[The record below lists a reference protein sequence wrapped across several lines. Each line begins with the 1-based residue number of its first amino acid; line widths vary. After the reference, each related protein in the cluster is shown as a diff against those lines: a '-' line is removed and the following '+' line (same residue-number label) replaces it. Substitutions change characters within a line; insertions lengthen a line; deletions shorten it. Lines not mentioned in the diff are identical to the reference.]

1 MIGGEV
7 MADTDVGKLTASVS
21 LDTSNLEKGINNAIK
36 SLDKF
41 ANAFEDSQRK
51 TNDTQRRLNARIDDN
66 NKAIQKMTDDLSK
79 VMAGQTRVLIE
90 QFRKME
96 NAITKSNKV
105 SVESSQQMVALM
117 VAEFRKLK
125 DQMDITYALGQ
136 RDFGKGIKRLSK
148 EIKHHSPT
156 VVTSLKRIQSQAD
169 STNNSLGKLSKL
181 DRINSKFINLGTDR
195 IETPK
200 VTAPRAVIP
209 KVNIADDLGKAT
221 AQANGL
227 TSSLMQTWHT
237 LSMISFQV
245 YLFQQGLQQVSN
257 LVQTFVAPGWEFA
270 KAMETNE
277 VGMAGILSS
286 MTTLGDK
293 ELEWNEAMS
302 ISKGIIKELNIE
314 AVKTA
319 ATTEELVGTFRALLG
334 PGLGADFSIEE
345 IKDFTVVGVNAV
357 KSMGLEGRQLVQEL
371 RDLVQGGIQSASS
384 TLATALGLTDKDIK
398 EAKNSSEGLYKFLM
412 KRLRGFQYSAD
423 ATAETLKGLE
433 SIVTEGY
440 TLASAE
446 ALQPIMNEYRD
457 MLKGIQDV
465 MFNKDD
471 FTLRPEF
478 VNGFKEVAE
487 YSLMFLK
494 NTKNIIVALEPV
506 GEVLVK
512 TLVPALKLVA
522 EYSDV
527 IVALWGSM
535 YIGQKFGDTT
545 KIVTDWKNV
554 AKTQVEVNDVI
565 KANRQQYN
573 ALMQDAL
580 NTGKTLTAEYNK
592 RVAKKGRGKE
602 VSNVVQ
608 DLRGKGDYYNASRLA
623 NLKQHYERLGFSA
636 EQASKLQ
643 YEASKVIAK
652 GNEKL
657 FDSIIEV
664 TSARKIDADAIK
676 KQDELYQKSLKSQQ
690 DFVNKCALVA
700 NGIQNIGIA
709 VSGAGVLIGWFADEN
724 DKATQEFANSVVA
737 SGMVIGAF
745 GSIIQAIPTLKEGFE
760 GLKAKVIELNAV
772 LTKLGTFGS
781 ILKVLSSS
789 VGIGLGV
796 GAVAATAYAATHD
809 ISREEAVS
817 RYFDS
822 RQDKERKQAE
832 KEQAEADKK
841 REEDA
846 IKKAKEM
853 SSKLKVRENKNVGQD
868 ATVHIRSQYKKLEQE
883 LKTALAPLKELQKEY
898 DYIYKYD
905 LMSTQSYVESKFNL
919 QRQAIDIEIANL
931 AERRKIAEEQQQMAD
946 VDNFN
951 TQIERLG
958 VEKENLKREAVRQLV
973 DEYKKLDDRLFNI
986 KKEFE
991 GLVGVSEKAFEEN
1004 TVKEYG
1010 ETIVRIQAELKTANE
1025 YLNKAIS
1032 SGNAEEVKL
1041 WETRK
1046 QSYQDAEERLKTI
1059 ISLKKLE
1066 YNATQALSEAERIN
1080 LEIEE
1085 KYLAIQGKADRLE
1098 ISPLNAQSQHYEM
1111 VQEHLDEYIDSYTTA
1126 IAQYEKM
1133 AEKANAVGDI
1143 PGFNK
1148 FKSQAIEL
1156 RKELNELVDNIHPL
1170 QKVIQEEFIGSL
1182 SDMFQSMLWQ
1192 EKTAKEALK
1201 DFAKSVMQTFTK
1213 QVFDNFASQIAG
1225 NLFNPKKPNSNDIN
1239 DTINNKKDKITP
1251 DSWVELIFGKAKTE
1265 PQGLL
1270 PSMQALEVATND
1282 VILAFQRL
1290 ADAVPNTPNTPNT
1303 PNGGSGGNVGGF
1315 NFNFGNSVGTKEEG
1329 SASPTFSIGDITLPE
1344 DSLGGLSD
1352 LSEEA
1357 SDASISASSLSK
1369 SMKASTGATDEN
1381 TGATASDTLATA
1393 TMVTTMLNATGVLGK
1408 FGTVLQGVMMAMQIA
1423 KSAHILG
1430 FADGGYISGP
1440 GTGTSDSI
1448 PARLSNGEYVVRA
1461 GAVKQLGVGFLD
1473 QLNNI
1478 DRSGVKRSSRLPKF
1492 AYAEGGYVN
1501 AEMGGETQSSTP
1513 SVTGGVA
1520 QPTVVMQMT
1529 FQSLDPEANMKLMEA
1544 QYPQI
1549 RSRLIRDLQ
1558 SNSSV
1563 RTAVKGVTK

>member
-41 ANAFEDSQRK
+41 ANAFEESQKK

-66 NKAIQKMTDDLSK
+66 NKAIQKMTNDLSK
-79 VMAGQTRVLIE
+79 VVAGQTRVLIE

-148 EIKHHSPT
+148 DIRQHSPQ
-156 VVTSLKRIQSQAD
+156 VVTSLKKIQSQAD
-169 STNNSLGKLSKL
+169 STNNSLGKLSKS
-181 DRINSKFINLGTDR
+181 DKINSKFINLGTDR
-195 IETPK
+195 IEAPK
-200 VTAPRAVIP
+200 VTTPNVVTPR
-209 KVNIADDLGKAT
+209 VNIAKDLGNAT
-221 AQANGL
+221 AQANNL

-286 MTTLGDK
+286 MTTLGEK
-293 ELEWNEAMS
+293 ELEWNEAMA
-302 ISKGIIKELNIE
+302 ISKSIIQDLNIE

-334 PGLGADFSIEE
+334 PGLGADFSIDE
-345 IKDFTVVGVNAV
+345 IKNFTVVGVNAV

-446 ALQPIMNEYRD
+446 ALQPIMNAYRD

-471 FTLRPEF
+471 FTLRKEF
-478 VNGFKEVAE
+478 VDGFKEVAE
-487 YSLMFLK
+487 YSLMFLN

-554 AKTQVEVNDVI
+554 AKAQVEVNDVI

-580 NTGKTLTAEYNK
+580 NTGKTLTAEHNK
-592 RVAKKGRGKE
+592 RVAKKSRGKE

-745 GSIIQAIPTLKEGFE
+745 GSIIQAIPTLKDGFE
-760 GLKAKVIELNAV
+760 GLKAKVVELNAV

-868 ATVHIRSQYKKLEQE
+868 ASVHIRSQYKKLEQE

-898 DYIYKYD
+898 DHIYKYD
-905 LMSTQSYVESKFNL
+905 LMSTQNYVESKFNL
-919 QRQAIDIEIANL
+919 QRQAIDIEIENL
-931 AERRKIAEEQQQMAD
+931 KERRKIAEEQQQMAD

-958 VEKENLKREAVRQLV
+958 VEKENLNREAVRQLV

-1004 TVKEYG
+1004 TIKEYG
-1010 ETIVRIQAELKTANE
+1010 ETIVRVQTELKTANE

-1032 SGNAEEVKL
+1032 SGNTEEVKL

-1046 QSYQDAEERLKTI
+1046 QSYQDAETRLKEI
-1059 ISLKKLE
+1059 ISLKKME
-1066 YNATQALSEAERIN
+1066 YDATKALAEAERVN
-1080 LEIEE
+1080 LGLQE
-1085 KYLAIQGKADRLE
+1085 KYLEIQGKADRLE
-1098 ISPLNAQSQHYEM
+1098 ISNLNAESQMYEER
-1111 VQEHLDEYIDSYTTA
+1111 QKNLDTYIDHYTTV
-1126 IAQYEKM
+1126 IAQYEAMANKATTTEQYNQYKKM
-1133 AEKANAVGDI
+1133 ALEAR
-1143 PGFNK
+1143 
-1148 FKSQAIEL
+1148 E
-1156 RKELNELVDNIHPL
+1156 ELNALLNKIHPF
-1170 QKVIQEEFIGSL
+1170 QQAIQEEFIGSL

-1213 QVFDNFASQIAG
+1213 QVFDNFANQMASMI
-1225 NLFNPKKPNSNDIN
+1225 FPKNISDEKRNKIEE
-1239 DTINNKKDKITP
+1239 TINVKIQGIDT
-1251 DSWVELIFGKAKTE
+1251 SSLVESIFSTSQKVQ
-1265 PQGLL
+1265 QGLL
-1270 PSMQALEVATND
+1270 PSFQALAEVTTALTNKMWELYNN
-1282 VILAFQRL
+1282 I
-1290 ADAVPNTPNTPNT
+1290 PNGGT
-1303 PNGGSGGNVGGF
+1303 PNGGEGNVPNGGL
-1315 NFNFGNSVGTKEEG
+1315 NFDLGNGGVGTNSEG
-1329 SASPTFSIGDITLPE
+1329 TKPTISIGDVTLPE
-1344 DSLGGLSD
+1344 NSLGSIDD
-1352 LSEEA
+1352 LSSQA
-1357 SDASISASSLSK
+1357 NDATISLSSLTK
-1369 SMKASTGATDEN
+1369 STKATTGATDEN
-1381 TGATASDTLATA
+1381 ASATASDTLATA

-1423 KSAHILG
+1423 KTAGILG

-1448 PARLSNGEYVVRA
+1448 PARLSNGEYVLRA

-1501 AEMGGETQSSTP
+1501 AETGGETQSSTP